1 MPNKNYATKR
11 VSQRVAKGGHNI
23 PVKTIEKRYEKGL
36 KNSMND
42 YSNLVD
48 ELHIYSNEDEL
59 KEIALKN
66 KEKLKIQKFSIKL
79 RNIKMKKNKQVEQ
92 EFDMK
97 KFLILGNKAIDAA
110 KKENEI

>member
-1 MPNKNYATKR
+1 M
-11 VSQRVAKGGHNI
+11 SQRVAKGGHNI

-66 KEKLKIQKFSIKL
+66 KEKLEIK
-79 RNIKMKKNKQVEQ
+79 NSEVFNQIKKYQ
-92 EFDMK
+92 
-97 KFLILGNKAIDAA
+97 
-110 KKENEI
+110 NEEK